1 MKLIGIRLISAE
13 PIVRKTLKTNAWYP
27 FGRYEEPKEF
37 EAYTTPAFDSEIEDL
52 YQIDPHLPKVS
63 VQCIVGM
70 NGSGKSSL
78 LDILLRIIT
87 NFAFVTLKSSAD
99 NSGRDLKFA
108 YGLTADLYFEV
119 EGQVCCIHNGR
130 NPKEMSITLGLQEG
144 DMGWECHNGEE
155 LMQDSTLS
163 RRLLEHFFYTIST
176 NYSTYAFNE
185 NDYKRDLPKEVGKK
199 SYAKVNGKWLGGIFH
214 KNDGY
219 QAPIVMTPYRR
230 NFNIDVNRETKLAN
244 QRITTLSLMLFSQK
258 EDGEWEWAPDHC
270 KHSLGK
276 LLIRDQVPCELVFEF
291 QDGYYEELTNKTA
304 KMLKLDAGDKN
315 KTVENILRMVEYHW
329 KKVSGNASEG
339 LNENDRRT
347 AFRYLAYKTIKIG
360 LYSSAFKGIFDF
372 NKTKRTFSK
381 TSIIEMDVDG
391 QYLQYNIP
399 GIYSDAERLIKAILE
414 KPSHITL
421 KIRQCL
427 NFILRAGADGIKY
440 TAKRGVISIDD
451 FLGDKRYDTYD
462 DMFLALPPAFYKLDI
477 WYRPRQTKE
486 VGAVETKRQEG
497 MPSQDQFSLGQM
509 SSGQKQWLNCLSYV
523 CYHIKNIESVNEADG
538 RIPYHHINLI
548 FDEAELY
555 YHPEYQR
562 TFVRRLLE
570 ALADCHIVREDNR
583 KVIESINI
591 LIATHS
597 PFILSDILTQNTL
610 YLRNGK
616 SERVD
621 IQTFGANYY
630 DLLRNSF
637 FIEHIAVGDIA
648 SKRIGEW
655 VEERKQSDNAN
666 RYLPF
671 IGDRMVQNYFKHLDE
686 RRMKDV

>member
-1 MKLIGIRLISAE
+1 M
-13 PIVRKTLKTNAWYP
+13 
-27 FGRYEEPKEF
+27 
-37 EAYTTPAFDSEIEDL
+37 
-52 YQIDPHLPKVS
+52 
-63 VQCIVGM
+63 
-70 NGSGKSSL
+70 
-78 LDILLRIIT
+78 
-87 NFAFVTLKSSAD
+87 
-99 NSGRDLKFA
+99 
-108 YGLTADLYFEV
+108 
-119 EGQVCCIHNGR
+119 
-130 NPKEMSITLGLQEG
+130 
-144 DMGWECHNGEE
+144 
-155 LMQDSTLS
+155 
-163 RRLLEHFFYTIST
+163 
-176 NYSTYAFNE
+176 
-185 NDYKRDLPKEVGKK
+185 
-199 SYAKVNGKWLGGIFH
+199 
-214 KNDGY
+214 
-219 QAPIVMTPYRR
+219 
-230 NFNIDVNRETKLAN
+230 
-244 QRITTLSLMLFSQK
+244 
-258 EDGEWEWAPDHC
+258 
-270 KHSLGK
+270 
-276 LLIRDQVPCELVFEF
+276 
-291 QDGYYEELTNKTA
+291 
-304 KMLKLDAGDKN
+304 
-315 KTVENILRMVEYHW
+315 
-329 KKVSGNASEG
+329 
-339 LNENDRRT
+339 
-347 AFRYLAYKTIKIG
+347 
-360 LYSSAFKGIFDF
+360 
-372 NKTKRTFSK
+372 
-381 TSIIEMDVDG
+381 
-391 QYLQYNIP
+391 
-399 GIYSDAERLIKAILE
+399 
-414 KPSHITL
+414 

-486 VGAVETKRQEG
+486 IGAVEIKRQEG

-555 YHPEYQR
+555 YHPEYQQ

-570 ALADCHIVREDNR
+570 ALADCHIVREGNR

-648 SKRIGEW
+648 SKRISEW

-666 RYLPF
+666 CYLPF